1 MSQRSTDASSSSH
14 RWMTLGEASNF
25 LGVDVSTLRA
35 WADAGRIHAFRTP
48 GGHRRFARGELDAFV
63 SRKQPRG
70 HVQLSSLVGR
80 SGAEWFQGRRGQQIR
95 GERWYAAID
104 SRSAEG
110 FRRTCRQL
118 MRALAGYISGG
129 PRKRM
134 HLRAGERASQAL
146 GASVASLPLTPTAAI
161 RAFLSFRELITRT
174 VSTKPVPLDQKVR
187 SIQHIDTFLNRAL
200 IRMMNAYEQRR
211 TQTSRALA
219 GETGRRRTWR
229 PNVPVSKASP
239 VAATPRRKAGAAS

>member
-1 MSQRSTDASSSSH
+1 MSQRSGDASSSSH

-70 HVQLSSLVGR
+70 HVRLSSLIGR

-104 SRSAEG
+104 SRSAEAL
-110 FRRTCRQL
+110 RRTCRQL
-118 MRALAGYISGG
+118 MRALAGYVSGG
-129 PRKRM
+129 PRQRM

-146 GASVASLPLTPTAAI
+146 GASVASLQLTPTAAI

-200 IRMMNAYEQRR
+200 VRMMDAFEQHR
-211 TQTSRALA
+211 TQARRPLAGDNRAL
-219 GETGRRRTWR
+219 RTWQ
-229 PNVPVSKASP
+229 PIVKISKDSP
-239 VAATPRRKAGAAS
+239 VATNHHQTRE